1 MEANNQGRGTMSV
14 KSVKIDISPGEMID
28 KITILEIKAE
38 RLDDAAKLEHVDA
51 ELALLRRAGEKELP
65 ASAELGRLTARLK
78 RINERLWLIE
88 DDIRDCERAGDFGPL
103 FIEIARSV
111 YQTNDKRAAVKRQIN
126 DLLGADIVEEKSYR
140 PY

>member
-1 MEANNQGRGTMSV
+1 MSV

-28 KITILEIKAE
+28 KITILEIKAD
-38 RLDDAAKLEHVDA
+38 RLDDAAKLEHVDT

-78 RINERLWLIE
+78 RLNERLWLIE
-88 DDIRDCERAGDFGPL
+88 DDIRDCERAGDFGPR
-103 FIEIARSV
+103 FVEIARSV
-111 YQTNDKRAAVKRQIN
+111 YRTNDKRAAVKRQIN